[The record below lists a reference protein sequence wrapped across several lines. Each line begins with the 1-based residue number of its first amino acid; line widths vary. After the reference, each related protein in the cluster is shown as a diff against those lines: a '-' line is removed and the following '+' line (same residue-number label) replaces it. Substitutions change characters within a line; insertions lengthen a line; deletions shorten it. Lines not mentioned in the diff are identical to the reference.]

1 MIMAFSR
8 IRRFLVI
15 ALASIGTAASGA
27 AWAQDSVP
35 VRDLSRL
42 THIHGIAVDP
52 LDPTRLYVATHHGLY
67 AATESG
73 DATRV
78 SQAADDF
85 MGFTP
90 DPDDPMTLYASGHP
104 AGGGNLGL
112 IQSTDGG
119 KTWRQLS
126 PGADGPAD
134 FHQLVVCKA
143 DPTRIYG
150 AFKGLQVSRD
160 GGRNWTRAGR
170 APDGLIDLAASAFNP
185 DTLYAA
191 TEGGLLVSDDA
202 GAAWRPAHVLL
213 QPASVVETDG
223 RGKVYA
229 FLLGQG
235 LIAASEGEFARW
247 DRLSDRFGDRY
258 LMHLAFDPVNPDRL
272 YAATQH
278 SDVLVSDDGGRNW
291 RDFGSR

>member
-1 MIMAFSR
+1 MIGSFSR
-8 IRRFLVI
+8 SLRL
-15 ALASIGTAASGA
+15 LAAGLAIVVAATNGTVS
-27 AWAQDSVP
+27 AQDSVS
-35 VRDLSRL
+35 VRDLARL
-42 THIHGIAVDP
+42 THIHGLAVDP
-52 LDPTRLYVATHHGLY
+52 LDPARLYVATHDGLF
-67 AATESG
+67 AATDSG
-73 DATRV
+73 QASRV
-78 SQAADDF
+78 SQTTDDF

-90 DPDDPMTLYASGHP
+90 HPGDPMTLYASGHP

-112 IQSTDGG
+112 VQSTDGG
-119 KTWRQLS
+119 KTWRQIS

-143 DPTRIYG
+143 DPSRLYG

-160 GGRNWTRAGR
+160 GGRSWARAGP

-235 LIAASEGEFARW
+235 LIAANEGEFARW